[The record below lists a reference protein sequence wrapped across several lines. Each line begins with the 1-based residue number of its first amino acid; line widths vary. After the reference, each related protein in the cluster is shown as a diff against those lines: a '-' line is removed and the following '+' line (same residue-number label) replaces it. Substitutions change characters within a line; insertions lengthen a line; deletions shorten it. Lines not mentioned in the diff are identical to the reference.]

1 MKIPQK
7 IKAYCPHCRKHTEHK
22 VSEAKTGKRR
32 STTAG
37 QIRHVRKTKGYTSK
51 VAGKAKHVKQSKKQK
66 MMLTCSVCKKK
77 HEKII
82 PRTRKKT
89 EVQKS

>member
-7 IKAYCPHCRKHTEHK
+7 VKAYCPYCRKHTEHK
-22 VSEAKTGKRR
+22 VSEAKSGKRR

-37 QIRHVRKTKGYTSK
+37 QVRHVRKTKGYTSK
-51 VAGKAKHVKQSKKQK
+51 IAGKAKHVKQSKKQK
-66 MMLTCSVCKKK
+66 MMLKCAECGKK

-82 PRTRKKT
+82 RRTKKKA
-89 EVQKS
+89 EVQRS